1 VIQKI
6 QRDGALNFAAPE
18 GHSPR
23 SSKICGPIGKHSPL
37 WFRVGGMQDSSF
49 VIAGGQAPE

>member
-1 VIQKI
+1 MIQKI